1 MSRLENASTI
11 DAAPAKSG
19 ALPTFNLPS
28 RDEVSASNQGLF
40 DNLKK
45 LLGFVPNLYAAFAHS
60 ETALS
65 TYLALG
71 SGKTSLSKKEKEAV
85 NLVVSQVNGCRYCQS
100 AHTVLGKMNG
110 FTDEEVMRIRGGR
123 ATDPKLDAL
132 VRLAKEITASRG
144 RPSAAT
150 VEAFYAAG
158 YPKGTLVDLVVAVG
172 DKTIMNYLH
181 NITQVAIDFPIAPE
195 LVGH

>member
-1 MSRLENASTI
+1 MSRLETTTTRTA
-11 DAAPAKSG
+11 AAPVPS
-19 ALPTFNLPS
+19 FNVPS
-28 RDEVSASNQGLF
+28 RDEVSPTNQGLF

-45 LLGFVPNLYAAFAHS
+45 AIGFVPNLYAAFAHS
-60 ETALS
+60 ETALA
-65 TYLALG
+65 TYLGLG
-71 SGKTSLSKKEKEAV
+71 SAKTSFSNKEKEAI

-110 FTDEEVMRIRGGR
+110 FTDDEVLRLRGGR

-144 RPSAAT
+144 RPAPAT

-158 YPKGTLVDLVVAVG
+158 YTKGSLVDLVVAVG
-172 DKTIMNYLH
+172 DKTIMNTLH
-181 NITQVAIDFPIAPE
+181 NVTQVAIDFPVAPE
-195 LVGH
+195 LGDH